1 LSCPRIKT
9 LTVFSG
15 FIYAAYAEETVRPAE
30 IRIIIISRILIRF
43 IITDSIELNRTIY
56 NPLLKRY
63 IVFMKKIS
71 LTGIKPTGD
80 LHIGNYFGAI
90 KPALELAKEYDAR
103 YFIADYHAL
112 NTMKNPEEL
121 SSTIRHVAAGW
132 LASGLDPEKVIFY
145 RQSSIPETFELTTML
160 MAFTSKGLMNRAH
173 AYKAAV
179 QRNNEKGD
187 DTDAGINMGL
197 YTYPVLMAA
206 DIIIFD
212 SDVVP
217 VGEDQVQHIEMAQ
230 DIAQSINANYGKQV
244 LKIPQAAVQENVAVV
259 PGLDGRKMS
268 KSYGN
273 TIPLFAPEKTLRKT
287 IMRIVTNSQSV
298 EEPKDPNT
306 CQIFQLYKLFTQADE
321 QDALAKR
328 YRAGG
333 MGWGEAKEEL
343 FRVVNRCIVPIR
355 ERYEAIMADIPALD
369 KILEQGAQ
377 KARPIAAAVVNR
389 FRKAAGID

>member
-1 LSCPRIKT
+1 
-9 LTVFSG
+9 
-15 FIYAAYAEETVRPAE
+15 
-30 IRIIIISRILIRF
+30 
-43 IITDSIELNRTIY
+43 
-56 NPLLKRY
+56 
-63 IVFMKKIS
+63 MKKIS

-112 NTMKNPEEL
+112 NTMKNPAEL
-121 SSTIRHVAAGW
+121 NSTIRQVAAGW
-132 LASGLDPEKVIFY
+132 LASGLDPDKVIFY
-145 RQSSIPETFELTTML
+145 RQSSIPEIFELTTML

-179 QRNNEKGD
+179 QDNNEKGND
-187 DTDAGINMGL
+187 PDSGVNMGL
-197 YTYPVLMAA
+197 FTYPVLMAA

-217 VGEDQVQHIEMAQ
+217 VGKDQVQHVEMAQ
-230 DIAQSINANYGKQV
+230 DIAQSINANYGKEV

-273 TIPLFAPEKTLRKT
+273 VIPLFAPEKTLNKT
-287 IMRIVTNSQSV
+287 IMRIITNSQSV
-298 EEPKDPNT
+298 EEPKDPDA
-306 CQIFQLYKLFTQADE
+306 CQIFQLYKLFASNDE
-321 QDALAKR
+321 QTALAGR

-333 MGWGEAKEEL
+333 MGWGVAKEEL
-343 FRVVNRCIVPIR
+343 FRVVNRELAPIR
-355 ERYEAIMADIPALD
+355 ERFDAIMADIPTLD
-369 KILEQGAQ
+369 KILAQGAE
-377 KARPIAAAVVNR
+377 KARPIASATVKR
-389 FRKAAGID
+389 FRKTAGIDL